1 MKKIIAISIALI
13 SLSAAFSAA
22 WQSKLTPALK
32 RKISGGKSSDTF
44 LCWVFFG
51 DKVQAKNFP
60 ELNENAL
67 KRRTKIG
74 RELSYGD
81 LPVSPEYVE
90 RIRRTG
96 AEIRVIS
103 PWLNAISVWATAGQI
118 VLISGI
124 DEVEKIDQVLTLKR
138 PAVKEPSE
146 DLISKSSSAV
156 DYGGSQTQI
165 QLMKVDQLHQKGYSG
180 SGVRLTI
187 IDTGFDRW
195 HESLLRLKVVAER
208 DFQRVLTGG
217 EPDTI
222 TSFEIEQDSIY
233 SQTWHGT
240 AMLSIAG
247 GYKPGSLIGSAYNAD
262 FILAKTERYFGDDF
276 RQEEDWFVAAVQWA
290 ADSVGAD
297 IISSSLGYRHWSDT
311 ASYSYD
317 QMDGKTTLSAI
328 ILDSAAARGVLVLNS
343 LGNVNTSLMGL
354 TSRPDTCIATPADAD
369 GILTVGGVWA
379 TSLRWADP
387 VGSSMELL
395 TGAAAGPASDSI
407 KILPTGRTDS
417 VYIRRIKPEIASSW
431 QNYYAYNE
439 PDDNGN
445 FNRYASSIGTSGATV
460 LTAGL
465 CALLLEAHPSWGPQ
479 DVINA
484 LKYSGSNKNTV
495 DAFFSVPE
503 SLDITLGAYPFYN
516 PGFSG
521 IATDHKY
528 YTSNGV
534 TYDLYDVYR
543 LGWGVPDGIAALYH
557 SAPEIV
563 YPEIA
568 LPEKDQLLDPY
579 PNPVKAS
586 DGGVYLPFYLL
597 QDSYSVILRIYTL
610 DGRMVRK
617 LELGSLLGSYP
628 ISFERDDT
636 QRPAFWDLKDDRGQ
650 PVASGL
656 YIALM
661 TTGWNQ
667 SSKKIMVIR

>member
-1 MKKIIAISIALI
+1 
-13 SLSAAFSAA
+13 
-22 WQSKLTPALK
+22 
-32 RKISGGKSSDTF
+32 
-44 LCWVFFG
+44 V
-51 DKVQAKNFP
+51 V
-60 ELNENAL
+60 
-67 KRRTKIG
+67 
-74 RELSYGD
+74 
-81 LPVSPEYVE
+81 
-90 RIRRTG
+90 
-96 AEIRVIS
+96 S
-103 PWLNAISVWATAGQI
+103 PWLNAVSVKATAGQMA
-118 VLISGI
+118 LISGI
-124 DEVEKIDQVLTLKR
+124 DVVERIDQLLTLKR
-138 PAVKEPSE
+138 PAEKPTEPS
-146 DLISKSSSAV
+146 LLPKSALAV
-156 DYGGSQTQI
+156 DYGSSQAQI
-165 QLMKVDQLHQKGYSG
+165 QLMKVDQLHKKGYSG
-180 SGVRLTI
+180 RGVRLTI

-195 HESLLRLKVVAER
+195 HESLLRVKVVAER
-208 DFQRVLTGG
+208 DFQRVLAGG

-222 TSFEIEQDSIY
+222 TSFEVSQDSSY

-240 AMLSIAG
+240 GMLSIAG

-262 FILAKTERYFGDDF
+262 FILAKTEQYAGDDF
-276 RQEEDWFVAAVQWA
+276 QQEEDWFVEAVQWA
-290 ADSVGAD
+290 TDSVGTD
-297 IISSSLGYRHWSDT
+297 IISSSLGYRRWSDA

-317 QMDGKTTLSAI
+317 QMDGKTTLSAV

-343 LGNVNTSLMGL
+343 LGNVNTSLTSL
-354 TSRPDTCIATPADAD
+354 TSRPDTCIATPADAA
-369 GILTVGGVWA
+369 GILSVGGVWA
-379 TSLRWADP
+379 TNLQWADP
-387 VGSSMELL
+387 VGSSGERL

-521 IATDHKY
+521 IATTHKY
-528 YTSNGV
+528 YVSNGV

-557 SAPEIV
+557 SAPEVV
-563 YPEIA
+563 YPEMA

-579 PNPVKAS
+579 PNPVQAG

-597 QDSYSVILRIYTL
+597 QDSYTVTLRIYTL

-650 PVASGL
+650 PVAGGL

-667 SSKKIMVIR
+667 SSKKIMVLR